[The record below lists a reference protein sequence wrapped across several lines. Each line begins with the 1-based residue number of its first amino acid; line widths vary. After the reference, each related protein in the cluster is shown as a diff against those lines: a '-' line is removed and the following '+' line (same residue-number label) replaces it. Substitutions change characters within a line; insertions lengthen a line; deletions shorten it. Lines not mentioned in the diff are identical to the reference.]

1 MLKNM
6 TGTDLKGGV
15 KEQEM
20 RSCLH
25 PLSLSPLILALSFF
39 VLSSTRTSIGSEEP
53 TPLFEKS
60 RGCEPGGV
68 ANLELDGLSVRRDLN
83 IGIYS

>member
-6 TGTDLKGGV
+6 AGTDLQGAV

-25 PLSLSPLILALSFF
+25 PLILALSFF
-39 VLSSTRTSIGSEEP
+39 VLNSTRTSTGSEEP